1 MNDRKL
7 DELGRAAMRRTEP
20 EPNLW
25 PRLRPRPRP
34 SLLGEALSCAF
45 GGTTALAA
53 LWFFFAPSPTVSAVP
68 MVPTA
73 ETPALA
79 TTEHRQ
85 MANWLAKG
93 E

>member
-1 MNDRKL
+1 
-7 DELGRAAMRRTEP
+7 MRRTEE

-34 SLLGEALSCAF
+34 SLWGEVLASLC

-53 LWFFFAPSPTVSAVP
+53 LWFFFAPSPAVSEVIAPTDVP
-68 MVPTA
+68 V
-73 ETPALA
+73 LA
-79 TTEHRQ
+79 STEHRE
-85 MANWLAKG
+85 MAQWLARG